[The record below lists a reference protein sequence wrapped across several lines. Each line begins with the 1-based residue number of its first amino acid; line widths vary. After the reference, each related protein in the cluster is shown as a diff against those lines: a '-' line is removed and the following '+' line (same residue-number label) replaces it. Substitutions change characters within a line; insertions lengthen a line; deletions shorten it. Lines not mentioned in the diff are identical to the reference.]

1 MKKHFHII
9 FKGKSTKYINKKK
22 ERNIFTKHNIKK
34 KRSTIRKE
42 KRDTKRNV
50 RRVKASY

>member
-22 ERNIFTKHNIKK
+22 ERNIFIKHNIKNKRK
-34 KRSTIRKE
+34 KEE
-42 KRDTKRNV
+42 KRDTERNV